1 MNTMSEGTGAAGH
14 PSMKT
19 HIRMGKELA
28 FRLRPY
34 LQK

>member
-1 MNTMSEGTGAAGH
+1 VGAAGH

-19 HIRMGKELA
+19 HLRMAKELA

-34 LQK
+34 LEK